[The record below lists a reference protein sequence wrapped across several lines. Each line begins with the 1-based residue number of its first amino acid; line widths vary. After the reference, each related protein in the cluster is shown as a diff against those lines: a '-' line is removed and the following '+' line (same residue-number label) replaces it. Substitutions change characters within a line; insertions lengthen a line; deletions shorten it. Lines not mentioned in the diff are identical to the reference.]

1 MNSSESYYRTS
12 SAKESGFG
20 LGSHTRLTVHK
31 TPEPHEQFFPLILHD
46 IPAGDMPK
54 HVRSLH
60 QTPYPGEPGPSLS
73 ACTQK
78 ARLSGS
84 GGNPGP
90 PRYRRTRVSPPS
102 GHRYS
107 NSHPRLPRRTRRE
120 PRAPRQSGTR
130 HLNPATRGARL
141 SLPFLPPAAA
151 EPSLPQHLAHRLQ
164 HHLAAQSGLGAL
176 RVDGPFGGQ
185 AALIPDHGPAERG
198 AAGHG
203 SAHRGLSPLSPA
215 APPAPPR
222 QWAAGGGCSARPA
235 PLRLPPGRQLPSGA
249 RSRCLGPEVRGDTPA
264 EVIRFPVRT
273 DLRRAPHVRLLAAPP
288 TARTCPAGGCA
299 HGSPMGRFNRT
310 GTGTVRHSPEQ
321 IVPRAPLILT
331 PLSRPRTQNGWAWMG
346 S

>member
-1 MNSSESYYRTS
+1 
-12 SAKESGFG
+12 
-20 LGSHTRLTVHK
+20 
-31 TPEPHEQFFPLILHD
+31 
-46 IPAGDMPK
+46 MPK

-60 QTPYPGEPGPSLS
+60 QTPYPREPGSSLS
-73 ACTQK
+73 ACAQK

-90 PRYRRTRVSPPS
+90 PRYRRTRVAPPS

-120 PRAPRQSGTR
+120 PRAPRQSDTR

>member
-1 MNSSESYYRTS
+1 MSN
-12 SAKESGFG
+12 
-20 LGSHTRLTVHK
+20 
-31 TPEPHEQFFPLILHD
+31 FFPSSYTTFLQETCQSTCGASIRRLIRENRVLRCLLA
-46 IPAGDMPK
+46 PRKPGSREAEA
-54 HVRSLH
+54 
-60 QTPYPGEPGPSLS
+60 TPDRR
-73 ACTQK
+73 AI
-78 ARLSGS
+78 
-84 GGNPGP
+84 GGHASP
-90 PRYRRTRVSPPS
+90 PRS

-120 PRAPRQSGTR
+120 PRAPRQSDTR

-222 QWAAGGGCSARPA
+222 QWAAGGGCSSRPA

>member
-1 MNSSESYYRTS
+1 
-12 SAKESGFG
+12 
-20 LGSHTRLTVHK
+20 
-31 TPEPHEQFFPLILHD
+31 
-46 IPAGDMPK
+46 MPK

-73 ACTQK
+73 ACAQK

-102 GHRYS
+102 GHRYP

-164 HHLAAQSGLGAL
+164 HHLAAQSGLRAL

-203 SAHRGLSPLSPA
+203 SAHRGLSPLPPA

>member
-60 QTPYPGEPGPSLS
+60 QTPYPREPGSSLS
-73 ACTQK
+73 ACAQK

-264 EVIRFPVRT
+264 AVISSPRGFPYARTSDGHRTSGSSPHLPRHARVRQ
-273 DLRRAPHVRLLAAPP
+273 AAAP
-288 TARTCPAGGCA
+288 TAPRWGVLTEP
-299 HGSPMGRFNRT
+299 GR
-310 GTGTVRHSPEQ
+310 VRCDT
-321 IVPRAPLILT
+321 A
-331 PLSRPRTQNGWAWMG
+331 QNK
-346 S
+346 